1 MLSGK
6 MEHALDAKNR
16 ITIPAKHREALGA
29 TCMLVMGTLGNLMLF
44 PLARWEQMIRDINE
58 RPIEERNE
66 LRDYAF
72 SVSAEVTPDS
82 QGRIVIPQSH
92 LAYAKI
98 NSRVT
103 IIGNGS
109 YEAIWSSEVLEERE
123 AANEELKRAKLRSIG
138 F

>member
-1 MLSGK
+1 MLTGK
-6 MEHALDAKNR
+6 LDHTLDSKNR

-92 LAYAKI
+92 IEYAQIKS
-98 NSRVT
+98 NVT
-103 IIGNGS
+103 IIGNDE
-109 YEAIWSSEVLEERE
+109 YDAIWASEVWE
-123 AANEELKRAKLRSIG
+123 ARFTANKEDRKQKLRSIG

>member
-1 MLSGK
+1 MLTGK
-6 MEHALDAKNR
+6 VEHALDAKNR

-29 TCMLVMGTLGNLMLF
+29 VCMLVMGTLGNLMLF
-44 PLARWEQMIRDINE
+44 PLARWEEMIRDINL

-72 SVSAEVTPDS
+72 SVSAEVIPDA

-92 LAYAKI
+92 IEYAQIKS
-98 NSRVT
+98 NVT
-103 IIGNGS
+103 IIGNDE
-109 YEAIWSSEVLEERE
+109 YDAIWSSEVWE
-123 AANEELKRAKLRSIG
+123 ARCTANAEDRKKKLRSIG

>member
-1 MLSGK
+1 MLTGK
-6 MEHALDAKNR
+6 VEHALDAKNR

-29 TCMLVMGTLGNLMLF
+29 VCMLVMGTLGNLMLF
-44 PLARWEQMIRDINE
+44 PVARWEEMIRDINL

-72 SVSAEVTPDS
+72 SVSAEVIPDA

-92 LAYAKI
+92 IEYAQIKS
-98 NSRVT
+98 NVT
-103 IIGNGS
+103 IIGNDE
-109 YEAIWSSEVLEERE
+109 YDAIWSSEVWE
-123 AANEELKRAKLRSIG
+123 ARCTANAEDRKKKLRSIG